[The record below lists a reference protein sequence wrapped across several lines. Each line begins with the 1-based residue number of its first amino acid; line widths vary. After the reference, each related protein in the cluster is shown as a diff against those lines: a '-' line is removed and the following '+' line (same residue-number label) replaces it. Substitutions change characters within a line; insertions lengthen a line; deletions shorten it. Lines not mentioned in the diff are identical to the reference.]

1 MRIAWISLFVVA
13 AACIDTPAFAAN
25 EAHVGECRRLT
36 RQIARYENDAHLAS
50 QRGNDL
56 WENASEDRVDRLETR
71 RARLC
76 PSYRRPNPLAQ
87 FADFVAYAAKAAA
100 PYFMPGF

>member
-1 MRIAWISLFVVA
+1 LRIARISLLVVT
-13 AACIDTPAFAAN
+13 AACLATPAFAAN

-36 RQIARYENDAHLAS
+36 RQIVRYQNDAQLAS

-56 WENASEDRVDRLETR
+56 WEDASEDRVDHLATR
-71 RARLC
+71 RAKLC
-76 PSYRRPNPLAQ
+76 PRYRRANPLAQ
-87 FADFVAYAAKAAA
+87 FADFVASAAKAAA